1 MISQPNSI
9 PLELMRALLILL
21 EVIKELSTAR
31 IQRTRASLQTAA
43 LEVFQVLGKIYFEK
57 VQSWMS
63 FFQHGGDD
71 EGGAIDSIEQS
82 LLALRALRRLL
93 IAGWDFPNRSS
104 DVQDAWGLLIS
115 HFKHMLALAAD
126 ESTSIHANIRLHVEK
141 HLRQIA
147 KLHQNLAKDHPAG
160 FALLPDSIELVTA
173 YWSLVTRFGES
184 FGSQT
189 IGGAS
194 GRNGDDDDDQSMPIM
209 EYLSLKG
216 LLLIRACVRMVFNPA
231 QTFKYQQAQD
241 KEEKA
246 RSREIV
252 RQSLLTESFAQTM
265 MQVLVTRFFVFRPRD
280 LREWEEQPEEWE
292 RKEEGEDDVW
302 EFSVRSCAEK
312 LFLELVLNYK
322 EHLVPPLIS
331 VFGGVAS
338 K

>member
-1 MISQPNSI
+1 
-9 PLELMRALLILL
+9 MRALLILL

-43 LEVFQVLGKIYFEK
+43 MEVLHVLGKIYFEK
-57 VQSWMS
+57 VQTWMN

-104 DVQDAWGLLIS
+104 EVQSAWGLLIG
-115 HFKHMLALAAD
+115 HFKDMLALATD
-126 ESTSIHANIRLHVEK
+126 ESSSIHANIRLLVEK

-147 KLHQNLAKDHPAG
+147 KLHQNLAKDHPVG
-160 FALLPDSIELVTA
+160 FTLLPDSIELITA
-173 YWSLVTRFGES
+173 YWSLISQFGES

-189 IGGAS
+189 TGAANS
-194 GRNGDDDDDQSMPIM
+194 KNGDDGGDQSMPIM

-216 LLLIRACVRMVFNPA
+216 LLLLRACVRMVFNPA

-241 KEEKA
+241 KEEKS
-246 RSREIV
+246 RSRQLV
-252 RQSLLTESFAQTM
+252 RQTLLTESFAQTM
-265 MQVLVTRFFVFRPRD
+265 MQTLVTRFFVFRSRD
-280 LREWEEQPEEWE
+280 LHDWQEQPEEWE
-292 RKEEGEDDVW
+292 RKEEGEDNVW
-302 EFSVRSCAEK
+302 EFSIRSCAEK
-312 LFLELVLNYK
+312 LFLELMLNYK
-322 EHLVPPLIS
+322 AHLVQPLIAE
-331 VFGGVAS
+331 FANVAS